1 MTMRVLAEDPLKE
14 IPDAVTVYNKFL
26 ELEAELAR
34 QKAAT
39 ENRFAELSAQIAE
52 LRAQQANNRPENQK
66 TATTVQE
73 KETGELAKTAKDQLN
88 EQLARQ
94 ETAKDQQTEIG

>member
-1 MTMRVLAEDPLKE
+1 MSGSTRSKKSPLKE
-14 IPDAVTVYNKFL
+14 IPDAVNNKFL

-52 LRAQQANNRPENQK
+52 FRANQQTGYLDQQDIRA
-66 TATTVQE
+66 ATTVQD
-73 KETGELAKTAKDQLN
+73 KETGELAKTAKDSVDWL
-88 EQLARQ
+88 EAAFLLASR
-94 ETAKDQQTEIG
+94 